1 MRSRSRSR
9 KYFLRSQSRSR
20 SRFFFFLV
28 SSLSTFVH
36 FVFSYFSFYVLS
48 YSPYFFLYWFCSCNL
63 KKLFLQIIYHLFLHC
78 ELCIM
83 IISLTKYLINFLHII
98 LIFMK
103 FFYNLLFFSWLHSC
117 AKNVLIH
124 IVRSKEHSH
133 MTSANMGRGRGL
145 SKVDVTQLSN
155 LKVIR
160 ISLKENWK
168 KINMNHQ
175 IEESTI
181 LSIFSYC

>member
-1 MRSRSRSR
+1 M
-9 KYFLRSQSRSR
+9 YNDYIIDQ
-20 SRFFFFLV
+20 V
-28 SSLSTFVH
+28 
-36 FVFSYFSFYVLS
+36 
-48 YSPYFFLYWFCSCNL
+48 PD
-63 KKLFLQIIYHLFLHC
+63 KLFTCYFNIHEILLQSAILFLTPQ
-78 ELCIM
+78 LC
-83 IISLTKYLINFLHII
+83 
-98 LIFMK
+98 
-103 FFYNLLFFSWLHSC
+103 
-117 AKNVLIH
+117 KNVLIH

-160 ISLKENWK
+160 ISLKENLK

>member
-1 MRSRSRSR
+1 
-9 KYFLRSQSRSR
+9 
-20 SRFFFFLV
+20 
-28 SSLSTFVH
+28 
-36 FVFSYFSFYVLS
+36 
-48 YSPYFFLYWFCSCNL
+48 
-63 KKLFLQIIYHLFLHC
+63 
-78 ELCIM
+78 
-83 IISLTKYLINFLHII
+83 
-98 LIFMK
+98 
-103 FFYNLLFFSWLHSC
+103 
-117 AKNVLIH
+117 
-124 IVRSKEHSH
+124 

-160 ISLKENWK
+160 ISLKENLK